1 MLFPHVQALHT
12 EERLCSKGFAMR
24 ILRALKDLTPNQR
37 NAVLA
42 SFLGWTLDAFD
53 FFIIVFVLKDIAKEF
68 KADIPA
74 VTATLFLTLAMRP
87 LGAFLFGIVADRFGR
102 RPTLMIDIMFYS
114 VVELL
119 SGFAPSL
126 AALVILRGLYGI
138 AMGGEWGVGASLTM
152 ETIPAKTRGIVSGL
166 LQAGYPTGYLLAAV
180 LFGTCYHFLGWR
192 GMFMVGALPV
202 FLVLFIRRNVEESP
216 AWQHRSGPQTGMGA
230 TIKANWKLFIYVIV
244 LMTAFNSFS
253 HGTQDI
259 YPTFLQVQHKYPP
272 EIVSTIAVIYNVG
285 AILGGLVFGAFSEHL
300 GRRRAIVIAALLTLP
315 VIPLWAFSN
324 NVILL
329 SIGAFLIQFF
339 VQGAWGV
346 IPVHLN
352 ELSPHSVRGTFPG
365 FTYQLGNFFASKNAT
380 IQTTLAV
387 SLGNNFGFVLAIT
400 AATVAI
406 AVVAVAGLGPEARG
420 VRFGGQ

>member
-1 MLFPHVQALHT
+1 MQ
-12 EERLCSKGFAMR
+12 
-24 ILRALKDLTPNQR
+24 ILKDLRDLTPNQR

-68 KADIPA
+68 TADIPS

-87 LGAFLFGIVADRFGR
+87 VGALLFGLVAEKFGR
-102 RPTLMIDIMFYS
+102 RPTLMIDILFYS
-114 VVELL
+114 IVEFL

-166 LQAGYPTGYLLAAV
+166 LQAGYPSGYLLAAV
-180 LFGTCYHFLGWR
+180 LYGTCYHFLGWR
-192 GMFMVGALPV
+192 GMFMVGALPAL
-202 FLVLFIRRNVEESP
+202 LVLFIRRNVEESP
-216 AWQHRSGPQTGMGA
+216 AWKQRRGRPVGSGAGIGA
-230 TIKANWKLFIYVIV
+230 TIKGRWKLFIYVIV

-259 YPTFLQVQHKYPP
+259 YPTFLQVQQKYPTQ
-272 EIVSTIAVIYNVG
+272 IVSTIAVIYNLG
-285 AILGGLVFGAFSEHL
+285 AILGGLVFGAFSEHI

-315 VIPLWAFSN
+315 VIPLWTFSN
-324 NVILL
+324 NVVLL

-352 ELSPHSVRGTFPG
+352 ELSPDSTRGTFPG

-387 SLGNNFGFVLAIT
+387 SFGNNYGLALAIT
-400 AATVAI
+400 AGVVAI
-406 AVVAVAGLGPEARG
+406 AVSIVTALGPEARG
-420 VRFGGQ
+420 VKFGRH